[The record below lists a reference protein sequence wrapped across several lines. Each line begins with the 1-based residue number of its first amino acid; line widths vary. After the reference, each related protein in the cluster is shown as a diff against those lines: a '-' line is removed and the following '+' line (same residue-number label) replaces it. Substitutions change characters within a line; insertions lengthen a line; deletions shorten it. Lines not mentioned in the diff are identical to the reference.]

1 MRTTETLR
9 IVRHGSRSRRA
20 AQRRWLSATAGAAIA
35 VGGYVHFCLYRR
47 GYRAIPKIGTGFL
60 LQVLAS
66 AIVASALLFIGRER
80 LLRFGRIVVRRSFV
94 LEALGLALSL
104 GTLAAFAASRTPA
117 GIFGF
122 REGGLQPAPQALVA
136 LVAELAA
143 LVLLTGALI
152 LERRPPER
160 VTWGRPPVPSGHARL
175 FVGK

>member
-1 MRTTETLR
+1 MRTNETTR
-9 IVRHGSRSRRA
+9 IASDTSRSRRA
-20 AQRRWLSATAGAAIA
+20 TQRRWLSVVAGAAIA
-35 VGGYVHFCLYRR
+35 AGGYVHFCLYRR

-80 LLRFGRIVVRRSFV
+80 LLRVGRVVVRRSFV
-94 LEALGLALSL
+94 VEAFGLALSL

-117 GIFGF
+117 GLYGF

-136 LVAELAA
+136 LVAESAA

-152 LERRPPER
+152 LERRPREP
-160 VTWGRPPVPSGHARL
+160 VMLGRPPVASGHTRL
-175 FVGK
+175 FVRK